1 MSRRQIIKD
10 SSQLRAATSTL
21 NDAVCANFTP
31 LLGGRKTAFP
41 DLLAGAL
48 ASILALS
55 RALASILA
63 LSRALALA
71 SASMQKK
78 THERRAC
85 RPP

>member
-55 RALASILA
+55 RALA
-63 LSRALALA
+63 LA